1 MTVENYPALSDLKP
15 SLRPASGTAAIAQRS
30 CLSKIHDILSHIFT
44 SLELRNQVHQFSVYQ
59 IC

>member
-30 CLSKIHDILSHIFT
+30 CLSKIHLSF
-44 SLELRNQVHQFSVYQ
+44 ELRNQVDQFSVYQ
-59 IC
+59 ICY